1 MQPCIHL
8 FQLRSVQIRKFIDKF
23 FGTHIG
29 TVAQTGVPDK
39 RKRLTAIA
47 ACPIPVMRERLT
59 VQRASRA
66 QNQILPGEILK
77 AETISKLRGS
87 RGDEAQINGK
97 LEPPYVGCYS

>member
-1 MQPCIHL
+1 MQPGIHL
-8 FQLRSVQIRKFIDKF
+8 LQIRPAQAGQFSDNF
-23 FGTHIG
+23 LCTHIG

-66 QNQILPGEILK
+66 QNQKLPGEILNS
-77 AETISKLRGS
+77 ISRAKEMLKY
-87 RGDEAQINGK
+87 GK
-97 LEPPYVGCYS
+97 LKRFQNRVAAEVTRLK

>member
-1 MQPCIHL
+1 MQPCIHR
-8 FQLRSVQIRKFIDKF
+8 FQFRSVQIRKFSDKI

-47 ACPIPVMRERLT
+47 ACPVPVMRERLT

-66 QNQILPGEILK
+66 QNQKLPGEILNS
-77 AETISKLRGS
+77 ISRAKEML
-87 RGDEAQINGK
+87 K
-97 LEPPYVGCYS
+97 Y